1 MAAKNM
7 MNAIDGRQAYVWY
20 LETAS
25 ETMTSASSDKTL
37 AVGDIVIVKKVGTT
51 DFVGGKVN
59 APYIV
64 TKSMTL
70 TDGECVKCS
79 AKFIGMATDKSV
91 NKSKSTSE
99 ITCDFDAAKSYVT
112 DGAIDI
118 SGSISLMFS
127 VDGKGYAS
135 TFIKQRFGA
144 VDLYDEAGTVTTL
157 ESATDEKDLLLFAW
171 NARDAKATD
180 LVEFEVIPVL
190 ITSLDHSSSY
200 GSPQSMNINFSGNAT
215 DENGYEARTMVIPGG
230 QAVVKALATT
240 RAQAESAADAS

>member
-20 LETAS
+20 LEPEAD
-25 ETMTSASSDKTL
+25 TMTSQSSDKSL
-37 AVGDIVIVKKVGTT
+37 KVGDIVIVKKVGTK

-64 TKSMTL
+64 TSDITL

-79 AKFIGMATDKSV
+79 AHFIGMATDKSV

-99 ITCDFDAAKSYVT
+99 VTCDFDAAKNFVV
-112 DGAIDI
+112 DPAIDL
-118 SGSISLMFS
+118 SGSISLMYS

-144 VDLYDEAGTVTTL
+144 VDIYSASGSIETL
-157 ESATDEKDLLLFAW
+157 ESAVNEKDLLLFAW
-171 NARDAKATD
+171 NARDAKASD
-180 LVEFEVIPVL
+180 NVEFEIIPAL

-200 GSPQSMNINFSGNAT
+200 GSPQSMNINFTGNAS
-215 DENGYEARTMVIPGG
+215 DENGYEARVMVIPGG

-240 RAQAESAADAS
+240 RAAAEVE